1 MAKKAIKSEK
11 LTPFGVSTQFWAY
24 HHFKALFQCL

>member
-11 LTPFGVSTQFWAY
+11 LTPFGEIFAIMEQFNPNRS
-24 HHFKALFQCL
+24 L